1 LAILGVTR
9 QTETASYGTNT
20 LIGWICPSVYSRDLR
35 IRGVR
40 DGKLVVS
47 RCALD
52 KHFASISGRWPAPH
66 VCEQEML
73 DDDSGFGEITVEIC
87 TRALHTVRLAK
98 LRVWRDANSGSPRD
112 KRDPAQREKRIRA
125 CIGGAHHPGA
135 GAKGSRP
142 GRRATT
148 AGRSGA
154 SGEIPT

>member
-1 LAILGVTR
+1 LAILGVTP
-9 QTETASYGTNT
+9 QIETASYGTNT

-87 TRALHTVRLAK
+87 TRALHTVRLANCGYGVMQTGAAREISEIQHSGK
-98 LRVWRDANSGSPRD
+98 SESARVSAARTILEQALKQPTWKTCNNGWTLWS
-112 KRDPAQREKRIRA
+112 KR
-125 CIGGAHHPGA
+125 
-135 GAKGSRP
+135 
-142 GRRATT
+142 
-148 AGRSGA
+148 
-154 SGEIPT
+154 